1 MPSSIIN
8 TGIVAS
14 SFTDIVLATSIIG
27 VSELGILGVV
37 SLIILLVFKEILSAS
52 KSWNRNLASFLDMSI
67 FPLFVVFIS
76 IQAVSNPT
84 PDLIIESQ

>member
-76 IQAVSNPT
+76 IVVFKIMEV
-84 PDLIIESQ
+84 LK